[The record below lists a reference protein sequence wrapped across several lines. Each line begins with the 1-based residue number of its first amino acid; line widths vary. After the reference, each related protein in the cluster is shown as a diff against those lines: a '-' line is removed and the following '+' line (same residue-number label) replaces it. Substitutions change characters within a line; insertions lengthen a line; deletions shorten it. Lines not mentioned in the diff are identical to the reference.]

1 MASAKARIRFIAT
14 SRVTIRNKTMKNIK
28 TSFAPAAAAAA
39 LSLVAVVAPADDA
52 YVYSTEVSANGGEG
66 SSVNI
71 GYCMKETSR
80 IEVDF
85 QYPETPTKDILFG
98 AWGVPGASANPGL
111 RMAFWNNGGVYSFIL
126 DSDAYVNIPTTVPL
140 DDARHTVV
148 IDASNRAFRLL
159 ASDGTVQW
167 SGNVA
172 SGRNVSGMAT
182 WPIVLFGCAKNA
194 TGEGNQHTK
203 ARIYSVKIYETENGV
218 ETLVRDLVPC
228 LKNGDVGFYDNTS
241 GIFYHGQSTL
251 GSLVCGGDNVK
262 TIRDAYLET
271 PSSNNGTER
280 ISFNTG
286 YFMKTNSWL
295 AVDFQ
300 WLGPKDLLFGAW
312 DSGAMLS
319 TAFWVNA
326 GQFGFLYKPTGGY
339 ASYGAIASDT
349 NRHTAIIDGRDG
361 SLRLLNR
368 FGEVQWSQNTG
379 APAVNNAAWPIVL
392 FGAASDAS
400 GAGKQWSYA
409 RIFSAKFYEGDDPNP
424 VKDFEP
430 YVKDGAP
437 GFLET
442 VSGVFTEIKGISVGG
457 DVENNKC
464 SYIEND
470 GTTVLNLGYKANMK
484 SRIEVDYQCLN
495 PSVNSKVI
503 FGAWNGGSL
512 RYLCWNNGNIV
523 KFIFHGKSSA
533 DPQYADS
540 GYAPDALRH
549 TAIMDMKNQHIYYI
563 TGTVTNYSRTATA
576 GTFNETDTSYPMGVF
591 GSIRNEE
598 GTLIDNMTAQSRFY
612 SVRIYE
618 DEALIHEFLPY
629 TDGTT
634 VSLRDA
640 ITGQVA
646 TKVSSTMAEP
656 TISGMGADGEER
668 WFARPGDTSIGS
680 GGAVTLSAAA
690 AGAVLRYEWTCNGE
704 AISGGSNGELQ
715 VLWRKSRTPD
725 VYAVTPVYSV
735 GGAEIEGAAVSATVE
750 YLPLAMVVIV
760 R

>member
-1 MASAKARIRFIAT
+1 
-14 SRVTIRNKTMKNIK
+14 MKNIK

-148 IDASNRAFRLL
+148 IDAPNRAFRLL
-159 ASDGTVQW
+159 ANDGTVQW

-172 SGRNVSGMAT
+172 SGRNVSGVAT
-182 WPIVLFGCAKNA
+182 WPIVLFGCAKNTA
-194 TGEGNQHTK
+194 GHGNQHTK

-262 TIRDAYLET
+262 KIRDAYLET
-271 PSSNNGTER
+271 PASNYSTER
-280 ISFNTG
+280 IAFNTG
-286 YFMKTNSWL
+286 YYMKTNSWL

-300 WLGPKDLLFGAW
+300 WLGTPKDLLFGAW
-312 DSGAMLS
+312 RDGAMLS
-319 TAFWVNA
+319 TAFWSN
-326 GQFGFLYKPTGGY
+326 GGKFGFLYKPTGGY
-339 ASYGAIASDT
+339 ANNESIASDN

-368 FGEVQWSQNTG
+368 FGEVEWSKDTG
-379 APAVNNAAWPIVL
+379 AAAANNAEWPIVL
-392 FGAASDAS
+392 FGAASNAS
-400 GAGKQWSYA
+400 GGSEQWTYA

-430 YVKDGAP
+430 YVKDDAP

-442 VSGVFTEIKGISVGG
+442 VSGVFTEVKGISVGG
-457 DVENNKC
+457 DVGHTKC

-470 GTTVLNLGYKANMK
+470 GTTSLNLGYLASMH
-484 SRIEVDYQCLN
+484 SRIEVDFQSLN
-495 PSVNSKVI
+495 DSAGKLV
-503 FGAWNGGSL
+503 FGSWAAGSL
-512 RYLCWNNGNIV
+512 RYAFWSNSSGN
-523 KFIFHGKSSA
+523 KFQFIFHGNSGN
-533 DPQYADS
+533 DPQYVTGLSYDK
-540 GYAPDALRH
+540 DRH
-549 TAIMDMKNQHIYYI
+549 TAIVDMNNQMMYCI
-563 TGTVTNYSRTATA
+563 TGGTTNYSQQATA
-576 GTFNETDTSYPMGVF
+576 GTFSSGDVSTIPLSVWGYIASNGNPAMQAKARIF
-591 GSIRNEE
+591 
-598 GTLIDNMTAQSRFY
+598 

-618 DEALIHEFLPY
+618 DEALVHEFLPY

-634 VSLRDA
+634 NSLRDV
-640 ITGQVA
+640 ITGHVA
-646 TKVSSTMAEP
+646 TKVKSDTAEP
-656 TISGMGADGEER
+656 AIIGMGVDGEER
-668 WFARPGDTSIGS
+668 WIARPEDTSIGS